1 MPLRGARSTS
11 KAVCR
16 VGQQIPRCRYA
27 ATVRSRPAV
36 LREAV
41 WLDLGVEEYAS
52 AYDVQLRLH
61 ARRLAGEICDT
72 IVIVEHAPCI
82 TMGRASRPEHV
93 LAGPDELTALGI
105 ALHHTD
111 RGGGVTYHGPGQL
124 VLYPIVDLRGYDQD
138 VHAHA
143 RRLEQVLIETSAAFG
158 VAAGRNPEHPGV
170 WTTAG
175 KIGAVGLRV
184 KRWVTLH
191 GVSLNVSPDMSHFSC
206 IVPCGIADQGV
217 ASLAQILGREVD
229 SREVKSAMR
238 EAVARVFGVRLTEA
252 GPARSMLAVADVSE

>member
-1 MPLRGARSTS
+1 MPLKGARS
-11 KAVCR
+11 
-16 VGQQIPRCRYA
+16 I
-27 ATVRSRPAV
+27 SRAPAV
-36 LREAV
+36 THTQHGASRTTPAPRRSPLSALREAV

-52 AYDVQLRLH
+52 AYDLQMRLH

-72 IVIVEHAPCI
+72 IVVLEHPPCI

-93 LAGPDELTALGI
+93 LAGPDELAALGI
-105 ALHHTD
+105 AFHYTD

-229 SREVKSAMR
+229 GREVKSAMR
-238 EAVARVFGVRLTEA
+238 EAVARVFGIRLIEA
-252 GPARSMLAVADVSE
+252 GSDGRP

>member
-1 MPLRGARSTS
+1 
-11 KAVCR
+11 
-16 VGQQIPRCRYA
+16 
-27 ATVRSRPAV
+27 
-36 LREAV
+36 
-41 WLDLGVEEYAS
+41 
-52 AYDVQLRLH
+52 
-61 ARRLAGEICDT
+61 
-72 IVIVEHAPCI
+72 
-82 TMGRASRPEHV
+82 MGRASRPEHV
-93 LAGPDELTALGI
+93 LAGPDELAALGI
-105 ALHHTD
+105 AFHYTD

-158 VAAGRNPEHPGV
+158 VAAGRKPEHPGV
-170 WTTAG
+170 WTAAG

-229 SREVKSAMR
+229 GREVKSAMR
-238 EAVARVFGVRLTEA
+238 EAVARVFGIRLIEA
-252 GPARSMLAVADVSE
+252 GSDGRP